1 MKDPESALHAQVKA
15 HACVYGSAQ
24 GRASACA
31 LAICSPERAHIC
43 LRKYAARGGK
53 RLGKHARGSLHH
65 ACCPVLPPLP
75 CARMVHSAE
84 RADVLACMQRADAV
98 ACMHAARSAR
108 RCVCESMYVEA
119 CFMQVVLRSLRS
131 HVHAWRIAQPCCS
144 VSDARARLHG
154 CAGIPGR

>member
-1 MKDPESALHAQVKA
+1 MSKGIADPPLSAKRSLILSHWSRLFFMAGTYSSFHLQKRKQSHSVLRHHSKKM
-15 HACVYGSAQ
+15 
-24 GRASACA
+24 R
-31 LAICSPERAHIC
+31 
-43 LRKYAARGGK
+43 LRKHVR
-53 RLGKHARGSLHH
+53 RC
-65 ACCPVLPPLP
+65 ACESMYV
-75 CARMVHSAE
+75 VHSAE